1 MLLHVHSRAALC
13 SLLSAFS
20 LSPAHSPSDGDFAK
34 HLIWH
39 SHLPPSIGPA
49 LTRILSARQWL
60 DGAMQAMQAMFQGRP
75 KNMEADSLQ
84 PGAVTLDGHWMW
96 ALTQ

>member
-1 MLLHVHSRAALC
+1 
-13 SLLSAFS
+13 
-20 LSPAHSPSDGDFAK
+20 
-34 HLIWH
+34 
-39 SHLPPSIGPA
+39 
-49 LTRILSARQWL
+49 
-60 DGAMQAMQAMFQGRP
+60 MQAMQAMFQGRP